1 MVKYIN
7 TIADLEAATYGR
19 FDNNNLLK
27 SGGSL
32 LGLHTAHDTNATNA
46 FVGTAASNLSNL
58 YNVIYGQKVWSMLN
72 QEINPLAILAKRPY
86 SSSGWRVLID
96 RPAGGSAAAFAIG
109 TQDITA
115 TPTAD
120 MSAPSADSIGGVRKT
135 MLWVVL
141 VFLNYLQNMQHYT

>member
-58 YNVIYGQKVWSMLN
+58 YNVIYGQKFG
-72 QEINPLAILAKRPY
+72 PC
-86 SSSGWRVLID
+86 
-96 RPAGGSAAAFAIG
+96 
-109 TQDITA
+109 
-115 TPTAD
+115 
-120 MSAPSADSIGGVRKT
+120 
-135 MLWVVL
+135 
-141 VFLNYLQNMQHYT
+141 